1 MNPGGL
7 GLGALLTLCVAAT
20 TQAGLLICKDKII
33 GTGTPAAEVLAACGE
48 PVSKKVETRT
58 VRDAGARGSGEIQ
71 QSTFETW
78 RYQRHSRKLATL
90 VTLRDGKVHEVR
102 NQVPK

>member
-1 MNPGGL
+1 VNPGGFSV
-7 GLGALLTLCVAAT
+7 GALLTLCVAAT

-33 GTGTPAAEVLAACGE
+33 GIGTPAAEVLAACGE
-48 PVSKKVETRT
+48 PVSKKVESST
-58 VRDAGARGSGEIQ
+58 VRDAGARGAGEIQ

-78 RYQRHSRKLATL
+78 RYQAHSRKLATL

-102 NQVPK
+102 NQLPK